1 MRREKSEPMKETH
14 IIIEYGRSVTIPC
27 RVKGSPFPVVD
38 WTSDHMEISRDHSE
52 IIYYNNQ
59 GDLKINKAD
68 RSLNGEY
75 ICHAKNV
82 AGHSMMKIN
91 IEVISGKFEQTNH
104 SLEILLLY
112 LKRLRY
118 FCILMTM
125 NFYSLLQPTVLLY

>member
-1 MRREKSEPMKETH
+1 MSIYRLRLRPIRFGSKRYFILFSMRREKIEPMKETH

-91 IEVISGKFEQTNH
+91 IEVISGK
-104 SLEILLLY
+104 
-112 LKRLRY
+112 Y
-118 FCILMTM
+118 FKHD
-125 NFYSLLQPTVLLY
+125 

>member
-1 MRREKSEPMKETH
+1 
-14 IIIEYGRSVTIPC
+14 
-27 RVKGSPFPVVD
+27 
-38 WTSDHMEISRDHSE
+38 MEISRDHSE

-91 IEVISGKFEQTNH
+91 IEVISG
-104 SLEILLLY
+104 IY
-112 LKRLRY
+112 
-118 FCILMTM
+118 
-125 NFYSLLQPTVLLY
+125 TVLTIWPIQYEL

>member
-1 MRREKSEPMKETH
+1 
-14 IIIEYGRSVTIPC
+14 
-27 RVKGSPFPVVD
+27 
-38 WTSDHMEISRDHSE
+38 MEISRDHSE

-91 IEVISGKFEQTNH
+91 IEVISGKFWAGD
-104 SLEILLLY
+104 
-112 LKRLRY
+112 K
-118 FCILMTM
+118 
-125 NFYSLLQPTVLLY
+125 VLDFLSDKFW

>member
-1 MRREKSEPMKETH
+1 
-14 IIIEYGRSVTIPC
+14 
-27 RVKGSPFPVVD
+27 
-38 WTSDHMEISRDHSE
+38 MEISRDHSE

-91 IEVISGKFEQTNH
+91 IEVISGKFLLIH
-104 SLEILLLY
+104 EILDFVSFLLEGAKY
-112 LKRLRY
+112 Y
-118 FCILMTM
+118 
-125 NFYSLLQPTVLLY
+125 

>member
-1 MRREKSEPMKETH
+1 
-14 IIIEYGRSVTIPC
+14 
-27 RVKGSPFPVVD
+27 
-38 WTSDHMEISRDHSE
+38 MEISRDHSE

-91 IEVISGKFEQTNH
+91 IEVISGKFWAGD
-104 SLEILLLY
+104 
-112 LKRLRY
+112 K
-118 FCILMTM
+118 
-125 NFYSLLQPTVLLY
+125 VLDFLSDKVW

>member
-1 MRREKSEPMKETH
+1 
-14 IIIEYGRSVTIPC
+14 
-27 RVKGSPFPVVD
+27 
-38 WTSDHMEISRDHSE
+38 MEISRDHSE

-91 IEVISGKFEQTNH
+91 IEVISGKII
-104 SLEILLLY
+104 LEFLDSAFFSISKTDFLLRHFRIY
-112 LKRLRY
+112 
-118 FCILMTM
+118 
-125 NFYSLLQPTVLLY
+125 NF

>member
-1 MRREKSEPMKETH
+1 MKETH

-91 IEVISGKFEQTNH
+91 IEVISGKLQQIDKTLD
-104 SLEILLLY
+104 SLSFL
-112 LKRLRY
+112 
-118 FCILMTM
+118 
-125 NFYSLLQPTVLLY
+125 

>member
-1 MRREKSEPMKETH
+1 
-14 IIIEYGRSVTIPC
+14 
-27 RVKGSPFPVVD
+27 
-38 WTSDHMEISRDHSE
+38 MEISRDHSE

-68 RSLNGEY
+68 RTLNGEY

-125 NFYSLLQPTVLLY
+125 NFYSL

>member
-1 MRREKSEPMKETH
+1 
-14 IIIEYGRSVTIPC
+14 
-27 RVKGSPFPVVD
+27 
-38 WTSDHMEISRDHSE
+38 MEISRDHSE

-91 IEVISGKFEQTNH
+91 IEVISGKF
-104 SLEILLLY
+104 
-112 LKRLRY
+112 
-118 FCILMTM
+118 
-125 NFYSLLQPTVLLY
+125 

>member
-1 MRREKSEPMKETH
+1 MRREAHFEPMKETH

-91 IEVISGKFEQTNH
+91 IEVISGKF
-104 SLEILLLY
+104 
-112 LKRLRY
+112 KK
-118 FCILMTM
+118 CINL
-125 NFYSLLQPTVLLY
+125 

>member
-1 MRREKSEPMKETH
+1 MSTYHLRLKLIRFGSKCVGGTFVTISIRSGIHFEPLKETH

-27 RVKGSPFPVVD
+27 RVKGNPFPVVD

-91 IEVISGKFEQTNH
+91 IEVISGKQ
-104 SLEILLLY
+104 LLNPHY
-112 LKRLRY
+112 K
-118 FCILMTM
+118 I
-125 NFYSLLQPTVLLY
+125 